1 MQKLFQEEYVDTHQ
15 FYPYLDIRS
24 RLEPENADVSWIP
37 KEVTKANPDDVEP
50 PSKEK
55 IKELIENG
63 TLKKGVMQSGEVAHA
78 KAVAKSFGRPCSK
91 SKIVHCHCSLTAR
104 DVIIPSGLRLLIPDN
119 IQSVPVIKSK
129 QGK

>member
-24 RLEPENADVSWIP
+24 LLEPDNADGFVT
-37 KEVTKANPDDVEP
+37 KVTKAKPDDVEPDDVEP

-63 TLKKGVMQSGEVAHA
+63 ILKKG
-78 KAVAKSFGRPCSK
+78 
-91 SKIVHCHCSLTAR
+91 
-104 DVIIPSGLRLLIPDN
+104 
-119 IQSVPVIKSK
+119 
-129 QGK
+129 

>member
-1 MQKLFQEEYVDTHQ
+1 MIT
-15 FYPYLDIRS
+15 
-24 RLEPENADVSWIP
+24 AVSWIP
-37 KEVTKANPDDVEP
+37 KEVTKAKPDDVEP

-91 SKIVHCHCSLTAR
+91 SK
-104 DVIIPSGLRLLIPDN
+104 LLCLYMMFPIAYSNYLKKISPAQALSN
-119 IQSVPVIKSK
+119 LEEE
-129 QGK
+129 